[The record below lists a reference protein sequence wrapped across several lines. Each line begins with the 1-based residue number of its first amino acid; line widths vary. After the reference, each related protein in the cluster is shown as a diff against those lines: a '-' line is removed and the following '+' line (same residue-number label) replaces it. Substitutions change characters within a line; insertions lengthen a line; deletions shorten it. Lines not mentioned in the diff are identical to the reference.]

1 MREVVV
7 SGFEA
12 SAKVELLAL
21 RDAVTS
27 TAEYFGPEAPHG
39 EIGVAAADSHCSD
52 VAPR

>member
-12 SAKVELLAL
+12 SAKVELPAL

-27 TAEYFGPEAPHG
+27 TAEYLGPDAPHG
-39 EIGVAAADSHCSD
+39 EFGVAAADSHRSD